1 MVSEPAGPAAA
12 RYLTKAQF
20 AVESIRERIRR
31 GDLRPG
37 VRLDL
42 DALSSD
48 LNMSATPIREALRS
62 LEAQGLVVNSP
73 HRGIHVAEFSAT
85 DAAELYDLRA
95 HLESYATALAAPA
108 LTDGELARLRS
119 LASLHREAGDRED
132 IVAMDR
138 HNEEWHFLI
147 YRASRLRTPHLI
159 EFISRLWHAFPWTT
173 AWMVRG
179 RGSTSAQEHESIMD
193 ALERHHGDV
202 AGQLMARHVLAGKR
216 LVMEHLAEV
225 DGKDLDSF
233 EPTPGP

>member
-1 MVSEPAGPAAA
+1 VVSEPPGPSTA

-20 AVESIRERIRR
+20 AAESIRERIRR

-42 DALSSD
+42 DALSSQ
-48 LNMSATPIREALRS
+48 LGMSATPIREALRS

-73 HRGIHVAEFSAT
+73 HRGIHVTEFSST

-95 HLESYATALAAPA
+95 HLESYATTLAAPV
-108 LTDGELARLRS
+108 LTDSELEQLRS
-119 LASLHREAGDRED
+119 LASSHREALDRGD

-159 EFISRLWHAFPWTT
+159 EFISRLWNAFPWTT

-179 RGSTSAQEHESIMD
+179 RGSTSVQEHEWIMD

-216 LVMEHLAEV
+216 LVIEYLAEG
-225 DGKDLDSF
+225 DGLEPERF
-233 EPTPGP
+233 EPTAGA